1 MYNCKQIMNGR
12 DSMTVGEMI
21 RYYRKQLGMTM
32 EELAK
37 KVGTTKQNIYR
48 YEKDKVNIPL
58 DRFSLIADVL
68 NVEPQVLMGIDTPAS
83 NNSENRISR
92 HISDEELRFALFNG
106 KEVTDEQYAE
116 VLRFRDYI
124 LNRPN

>member
-1 MYNCKQIMNGR
+1 
-12 DSMTVGEMI
+12 MTVGEMI

>member
-1 MYNCKQIMNGR
+1 
-12 DSMTVGEMI
+12 MTVGETI
-21 RYYRKQLGMTM
+21 RYHRQLLNMTM
-32 EELAK
+32 DELAK

-48 YEKDKVNIPL
+48 YEKDIVNIPL
-58 DRFSLIADVL
+58 DKFSRIADAL
-68 NVEPQVLMGIDTPAS
+68 GVEPQVLMGIIPVDNGDDQQEP
-83 NNSENRISR
+83 R